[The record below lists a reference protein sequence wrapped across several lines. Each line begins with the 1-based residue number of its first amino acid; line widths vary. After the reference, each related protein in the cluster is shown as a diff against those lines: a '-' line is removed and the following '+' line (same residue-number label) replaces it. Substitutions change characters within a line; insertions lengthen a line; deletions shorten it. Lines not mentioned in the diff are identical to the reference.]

1 MGIDTAKNI
10 NLKIIAT
17 IFLVLVFI
25 FINILLVQIVTLFI
39 LVYIAPIPLL
49 SVFPIMLIYDA
60 VSSGSRPFIFS
71 IITIIL
77 ILLFYILKPYIRR

>member
-1 MGIDTAKNI
+1 MGIDTAKN
-10 NLKIIAT
+10 NYLKIITA
-17 IFLVLVFI
+17 IVLILVFI
-25 FINILLVQIVTLFI
+25 FINILSIQIIALFI

-49 SVFPIMLIYDA
+49 SVLPIMLIYDA
-60 VSSGSRPFIFS
+60 VSSGSRQFIFS